1 MNGSDY
7 FPQRYPLDAFL
18 MLVRTTAWELQ
29 QKVQAPDALIGMGLI
44 AGMATA
50 CQGLFD
56 VKLPTGQCRPTS
68 LNLIAIAESG
78 ERKSTVDALVF
89 APLYEHDC
97 RKAKAFQ
104 AALDSYQAKRE
115 LWEAR
120 GQGLRN
126 RLAKA
131 VSKGEATEA
140 IQAEMAQHTTLKPT
154 KPRLRRF
161 MRQNITPRAIM
172 DTLRGDGESIAIT
185 TDEGQVMFK
194 GETMAQ
200 LGLLNKAWDGAPMLT
215 LDRADFD
222 NVLVMNPRVTISIMT
237 QKQVLQAY
245 LMKHGDIA
253 KGSGHWA
260 RYLFGWP
267 ESMKG
272 FRSVNTDEHVWECL
286 PLFQAR
292 MQELL
297 EKYEAI
303 SESGEVKREV
313 VEFSDDA
320 KARWFELS
328 QQTEWMLRPGDYL
341 NDIHDFAS
349 KIMELLGRLAAVF
362 HCYSGEEGKVT
373 LDTLERAFT
382 VVQWHLEEY
391 KRMFSPQFALSQG
404 QVDAQAVFKY
414 LRDSVWQGPRSDT
427 YVPKNHVRQYGPVRD
442 RDRLNAALRIL
453 EAQRALWVVVAPRGK
468 QRFVRLSDW
477 YFGGGL

>member
-1 MNGSDY
+1 MNDSN
-7 FPQRYPLDAFL
+7 FVPPPYPLDAFL
-18 MLVRTTAWELQ
+18 MWVRLTAWELRRNI
-29 QKVQAPDALIGMGLI
+29 QAPDALIGMGLI
-44 AGMATA
+44 AGMSTA

-68 LNLIAIAESG
+68 LNLIGIAESG

-89 APLYEHDC
+89 APLYEHDR
-97 RKAKAFQ
+97 RKAMAYQ
-104 AALDSYQAKRE
+104 AALDSYQAERE
-115 LWEAR
+115 VWDAK

-131 VSKGEATEA
+131 VSKGESFEE
-140 IQAEMAQHTTLKPT
+140 IQEEMAEHAKLKPK

-161 MRQNITPRAIM
+161 MRQNITARAMM
-172 DTLRGDGESIAIT
+172 DALHGDGQSIAIT

-194 GETMAQ
+194 SDAMAQ

-237 QKQVLQAY
+237 QWSVLQAY
-245 LMKHGDIA
+245 LVKHGEIA

-260 RYLFGWP
+260 RYLVGWP
-267 ESMKG
+267 ESTQG
-272 FRSVNTDEHVWECL
+272 FRQVNTEEMVWECL
-286 PLFQAR
+286 PTFHAR
-292 MQELL
+292 MRELL
-297 EKYEAI
+297 DQFDAI
-303 SESGEVKREV
+303 AGKDEIERQL

-320 KARWFELS
+320 RARWFDLAR
-328 QQTEWMLRPGDYL
+328 QTEWMLRPGDYL
-341 NDIHDFAS
+341 HDINDFAS

-362 HCYSGEEGKVT
+362 HCFNGEEGKIT

-391 KRMFSPQFALSQG
+391 RRLFSPQFRLPQD
-404 QVDAQAVFKY
+404 QVDAQAVVKY
-414 LRDSVWQGPRSDT
+414 LRECVWRGPNSDT
-427 YVPKNHVRQYGPVRD
+427 YIPKNHVLRYGPVRN
-442 RDRLNAALRIL
+442 RDRLNAALRLL
-453 EAQRALWVVVAPRGK
+453 EGQQAVWIVVATKGK

-477 YFGGGL
+477 YFGGL

>member
-1 MNGSDY
+1 MNGSE
-7 FPQRYPLDAFL
+7 FIPPPYPLDAFL

-29 QKVQAPDALIGMGLI
+29 RNVQAPDALIGMGLI

-68 LNLIAIAESG
+68 MNLIGIAESG

-97 RKAKAFQ
+97 RKATAFQ
-104 AALDSYQAKRE
+104 AELDSYQTERE
-115 LWEAR
+115 LWDAKA
-120 GQGLRN
+120 QGLRN

-131 VSKGEATEA
+131 VSKGEATET
-140 IQAEMAQHTTLKPT
+140 IQAEMAQHAKLRPK

-172 DTLRGDGESIAIT
+172 DTLHGDGESIAIA

-194 GETMAQ
+194 GETMVQ

-222 NVLVMNPRVTISIMT
+222 HVLVMNPRVTMSIMT
-237 QKQVLQAY
+237 QKSVLQAY
-245 LMKHGDIA
+245 LAKHGDIA

-260 RYLFGWP
+260 RYLVGWP

-272 FRSVNTDEHVWECL
+272 FRTVNTDELVWECL
-286 PLFQAR
+286 PAFQAR

-297 EKYEAI
+297 ETYDAVAG
-303 SESGEVKREV
+303 SGEVKRKV

-320 KARWFELS
+320 KARWFDLAR
-328 QQTEWMLRPGDYL
+328 QTEWMLRPGDYL
-341 NDIHDFAS
+341 DDINDFAS

-362 HCYSGEEGKVT
+362 HCYNGEEGRVS

-382 VVQWHLEEY
+382 VVQWHLEQY
-391 KRMFSPQFALSQG
+391 KRLFSSQFALAQD

-414 LRDSVWQGPRSDT
+414 LRDSVWRGPRSDT
-427 YVPKNHVRQYGPVRD
+427 HVPRNHVRQYGPVRD

-453 EAQRALWVVVAPRGK
+453 EAQHVVWIVVAARGK
-468 QRFVRLSDW
+468 QRFIRLSDW
-477 YFGGGL
+477 HFGGGL